1 MAKTSKISRRRDSK
15 LDHERNS
22 SIRVRVSAEEKEKFE
37 QLAKGR
43 HTDVSELVR
52 QLLHKEADSSEGKA
66 A

>member
-1 MAKTSKISRRRDSK
+1 MAKTSRISRKRDSK
-15 LDHERNS
+15 LDHERNL